1 MKNNEALTEV
11 FCEYTDTG
19 LVFRLGEKIVGP
31 LTFQDLED
39 SDSDLRIASELGVEP
54 KAILAARFRAIQRA
68 TTFPEVGEV
77 LSSTV
82 KRDEPTKLIV
92 FSCNLLTQTDED
104 QVNVG
109 CQSES
114 SAGKSYIVLELS
126 TYFPKKELLII
137 ASASPTAF
145 FHEAGLWDEDR
156 KCYIV
161 DLEKKILIFLDQP
174 HFMLLERLRPL
185 LSHDRKEL
193 QYKIT
198 DKSER
203 RGLRTKN
210 VIVKG
215 YPTVEFC
222 TGKLNPDEQEK
233 TRLFLLS
240 PSVEEAKI
248 KEALKLIAWRKGQKQ
263 EFNHW
268 LISNPKRMWLKER
281 IEAIRNTGICDVFI
295 ENPDKILER
304 FLQDHPYLKPRD
316 MRDLPRIIALI
327 KAHAL
332 LNCFHREHLDHN
344 RIKANEEDI
353 EAGFQLYRQVSQA
366 NERGLSPYIFEIYE
380 KVIKPLIQNNNSGV
394 DRKQVSQEYF
404 NVFHKPISH
413 TTLREEILP
422 TLENAGLISQEPDP
436 LDKRRL
442 LVLYPTVPLAISQQR
457 PAEQNSK
464 KDSGVHICENC
475 GSDSARLHLIRGKG
489 ETWLCDHCLENC
501 PEKV

>member
-19 LVFRLGEKIVGP
+19 LVFRLGEKSVGP
-31 LTFQDLED
+31 LALQDLED
-39 SDSDLRIASELGVEP
+39 SDSELRIASELGIEP
-54 KAILAARFRAIQRA
+54 KEILKARFRAIQRP
-68 TTFPEVGEV
+68 TTFTETGKI

-82 KRDEPTKLIV
+82 KRDEPAKLIT
-92 FSCNLLTQTDED
+92 FSGNLLAQTEED
-104 QVNVG
+104 QVNTSY
-109 CQSES
+109 QSES
-114 SAGKSYIVLELS
+114 SAGKSYIPLELAS
-126 TYFPKKELLII
+126 YFPKQELIII

-240 PSVEEAKI
+240 PGIEQEKI
-248 KEALKLIAWRKGQKQ
+248 KEALKLIAWRKGQRE

-295 ENPDKILER
+295 ENPDNILER

-327 KAHAL
+327 KAHGL
-332 LNCFHREHLDHN
+332 LNCFHRERLDHN

-380 KVIKPLIQNNNSGV
+380 KVIKPLIENNNSGV

-404 NVFHKPISH
+404 KVFHKPISH
-413 TTLREEILP
+413 RTLREEILP
-422 TLENAGLISQEPDP
+422 TLESAGLIVEEPDP

-442 LVLYPTVPLAISQQR
+442 LITYPTVVGAISPRQ
-457 PAEQNSK
+457 QNST
-464 KDSGVHICENC
+464 KDSGVHTCQHC
-475 GSDSARLHLIRGKG
+475 GSGSAKLHLIRGKG
-489 ETWLCDHCLENC
+489 ETWLCDKCLENY

>member
-1 MKNNEALTEV
+1 MINVEASDEV
-11 FCEYTDTG
+11 LCEYTYEG
-19 LVFRLGEKIVGP
+19 LVFRLGEKVVGP
-31 LTFQDLED
+31 LALQDLED
-39 SDSDLRIASELGVEP
+39 SNSDVNIAAELGVQP
-54 KAILAARFRAIQRA
+54 KEILKARFRAIQRP
-68 TTFPEVGEV
+68 TTFLETGEI
-77 LSSTV
+77 LSFTV
-82 KRDEPTKLIV
+82 KRDEPAKLIT
-92 FSCNLLTQTDED
+92 FSGNLLAQTEED
-104 QVNVG
+104 QVNISY
-109 CQSES
+109 QSES
-114 SAGKSYIVLELS
+114 CAGKSYIPLELAS
-126 TYFPKKELLII
+126 YFPKQELIII

-203 RGLRTKN
+203 RGLRTKD

-240 PSVEEAKI
+240 PSIEQEKI
-248 KEALKLIAWRKGQKQ
+248 KEALKLIAWRKGQRE

-268 LISNPKRMWLKER
+268 LISNPKRMWLKQR

-327 KAHAL
+327 KAHGL
-332 LNCFHREHLDHN
+332 LNCFHRERLDHN
-344 RIKANEEDI
+344 RIKANEEDV
-353 EAGFQLYRQVSQA
+353 EAGFQLYLQVSQA

-380 KVIKPLIQNNNSGV
+380 KVIKPLIEDNNSGV

-404 NVFHKPISH
+404 KVFHKPISH

-442 LVLYPTVPLAISQQR
+442 LVLYPAVPLAISQQR
-457 PAEQNSK
+457 PVEQNSK
-464 KDSGVHICENC
+464 KDSGVYTCDNR
-475 GSDSARLHLIRGKG
+475 GAPAKLHLIPGKG
-489 ETWLCDHCLENC
+489 MHQLCEKCLENH
-501 PEKV
+501 PGKV